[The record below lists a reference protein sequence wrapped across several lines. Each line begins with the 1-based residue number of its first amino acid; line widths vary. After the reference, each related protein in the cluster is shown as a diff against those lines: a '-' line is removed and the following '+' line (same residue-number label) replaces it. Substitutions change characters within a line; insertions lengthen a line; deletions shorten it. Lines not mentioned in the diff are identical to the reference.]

1 MWKNENGFFPI
12 CVSHELR
19 NLTDIPHRD
28 IPGTDLAIVA
38 GYMGTIDEKAER
50 CIHLEDEV
58 IFSAVDKAKPAFRLD
73 AMESLLGLA
82 GIEEE
87 ESPGTYVLSAESGQF
102 GAAVLGYPEEL
113 KKAAEQ
119 LGEGFYVLPSSI
131 HEVIL
136 LPDSKAVGIDPKELQ
151 QMVAE
156 INQQQVREE
165 ERLSNSVYHFD
176 GRELIAVAGPAV
188 QEESEAKDGIK

>member
-1 MWKNENGFFPI
+1 MGKDEKGLFPI
-12 CVSHELR
+12 CVSHELKD
-19 NLTDIPHRD
+19 LSGVPHRD

-38 GYMGTIDEKAER
+38 GYAGTIDEEAER

-87 ESPGTYVLSAESGQF
+87 ESSGTYVLSAENGQF

-113 KKAAEQ
+113 KNAAEQ

-151 QMVAE
+151 QMVSE
-156 INQQQVREE
+156 INQAQVREE

-176 GRELIAVAGPAV
+176 GEKLTSKAGPAA
-188 QEESEAKDGIK
+188 EKEADDE